1 MTRIGKGKV
10 MQDTVGIDVSK
21 ATLDAYWLSGKQHLV
36 FSNDLAGLKRL
47 VRWICKAK
55 ADLTVFEATG
65 VYDRLLQAQLA
76 SHGLPFSGVNPK
88 QARRFAEG
96 IGQLAR
102 TDKIDA
108 VLLA

>member
-10 MQDTVGIDVSK
+10 MQDTIGRDVSK

-55 ADLTVFEATG
+55 ASGADLSNPDFGVFG
-65 VYDRLLQAQLA
+65 
-76 SHGLPFSGVNPK
+76 PIP
-88 QARRFAEG
+88 
-96 IGQLAR
+96 
-102 TDKIDA
+102 
-108 VLLA
+108 